1 MKKNE
6 IELSKLCW
14 NKFGEIHTKI
24 EYFQKLYTILDN
36 LNQFLSDF
44 QKNYNLLE
52 IDALINPI
60 VDDQFNELVKNI
72 NKSFKIFLDVNSV
85 MIQNF
90 LKDFQEINNIIKSE
104 NVNYEKVMTE
114 QKKYKEKK
122 EKMENSKN
130 HFFKKMEII
139 EDSLKEKIL
148 QKKQKIS
155 IDPKKMKEAIK
166 DFNEYKNN
174 LDELNKIRESF
185 NNAQKILLEE
195 NYKEF
200 FKNEAKL
207 FDSIKKNFSTVQKSN
222 FDFSSSTFE
231 KYKTKKESK
240 KEKSENEF
248 KFIINEINNYKSL
261 EAPEDK
267 IIIVDYH
274 LKHKQYVIDPDCRPE
289 DVVQAYQISENL
301 VKTFRKY
308 VKENFPEIGLQVQ
321 EAYLDLP
328 EIFHQFFGLKV
339 VITEELKKEMLKLLK
354 EDISLYRQ
362 LLIELGRL
370 RADGKLFSSKEHIE
384 FISILLL
391 EILKICEKKVDLK
404 AAKDCILLSQTYYIL
419 NEKNNEKIYAFE
431 KIKKYKWI
439 RSTKF
444 WRDFLELYIN
454 IEFKKFEEMYEL
466 DVKLKDN
473 PELKQKMKTK
483 VTEVLFSC
491 LVPYVNNMMELNL
504 DKRIILIL
512 IDEILDKY
520 KYMDD
525 GSKLNLEKFISNSP
539 EEIEKIRK
547 EIKDNPNLENE
558 IEKEIEDEKIDIDN
572 NDDSNTETPKS
583 EIKINEENTK
593 VD

>member
-174 LDELNKIRESF
+174 LDDLNKIRESF

-339 VITEELKKEMLKLLK
+339 VITEELKKKMLKLLK

-572 NDDSNTETPKS
+572 NDDSNTETTKS

>member
-14 NKFGEIHTKI
+14 NKFGEIHAKI

-174 LDELNKIRESF
+174 LDDLNKIRESF

>member
-174 LDELNKIRESF
+174 LDDLNKIRESF

-267 IIIVDYH
+267 ISIVDYH

-572 NDDSNTETPKS
+572 NDDSNTETTKS

>member
-174 LDELNKIRESF
+174 LDDLNKIRESF